1 MLYMD
6 TCDKDEM
13 YSDKKKKLKH
23 KVPNDY
29 HGEGGFWRLN

>member
-1 MLYMD
+1 MLYVD

-13 YSDKKKKLKH
+13 YSDKKIKN

-29 HGEGGFWRLN
+29 HGEGGFWRVN